1 MSHISSPP
9 IVSKVG
15 VELVVSPKRLLII
28 PTISPVKVTP
38 NELSI
43 VRIKSFIIFHV
54 VVSEL
59 FITLIVEYIKPVSHS
74 VILVTKAHSLIC
86 SPNFLWVPVF
96 DCQEAN
102 IRHLDCVR
110 SMASPTSIR
119 RPNFYV
125 AWPESKGQTT
135 VLLHPKNLAIWVSMS
150 TCVPNWVWTIWMSA
164 MSIQD

>member
-15 VELVVSPKRLLII
+15 VELVVSPERLLII

-59 FITLIVEYIKPVSHS
+59 FITLIVE
-74 VILVTKAHSLIC
+74 
-86 SPNFLWVPVF
+86 
-96 DCQEAN
+96 
-102 IRHLDCVR
+102 
-110 SMASPTSIR
+110 
-119 RPNFYV
+119 
-125 AWPESKGQTT
+125 
-135 VLLHPKNLAIWVSMS
+135 
-150 TCVPNWVWTIWMSA
+150 
-164 MSIQD
+164 